1 MRVPSGECMYSIAER
16 IIEGLAQLLRNFSGR
31 RLLIWLPFMWVLIFV
46 VCPCLILFK
55 ISFAESQ
62 VASPPYSE
70 LIEWLSGHMLQL
82 RINLGNYVTLFTD
95 DMYIHGFATSM
106 LIAITSTGCCLLLGF
121 PMAYAIARSNEKIR
135 DILLMLVILPFWTSS
150 LIRVYAWIMLLSP
163 CGVINS
169 LLMKLHIIDM
179 PLPLMNNSYA
189 ACIGIIYTYL
199 PFMIFPLYSS
209 IEKIDQSLIEAA
221 YDLGSSPMTAF
232 FSVIMPLALPGIIA
246 GSALVFVPALGEF
259 VIPELL
265 GGAQTL
271 TIGRLVWNEF
281 FSNMS
286 WPTAA
291 ALSIVLL
298 LFVVLPITFLQER
311 KQIKALAGD

>member
-1 MRVPSGECMYSIAER
+1 MDWY
-16 IIEGLAQLLRNFSGR
+16 II
-31 RLLIWLPFMWVLIFV
+31 
-46 VCPCLILFK
+46 
-55 ISFAESQ
+55 
-62 VASPPYSE
+62 Y
-70 LIEWLSGHMLQL
+70 
-82 RINLGNYVTLFTD
+82 
-95 DMYIHGFATSM
+95 
-106 LIAITSTGCCLLLGF
+106 
-121 PMAYAIARSNEKIR
+121 
-135 DILLMLVILPFWTSS
+135 
-150 LIRVYAWIMLLSP
+150 
-163 CGVINS
+163 
-169 LLMKLHIIDM
+169 LMKLHIIDM